1 MSLTRKSWFCYVQ
14 GFLGVE
20 REETIEAVGES
31 CFDDLLSRSFF
42 QHSGENESLFVMDDL
57 IHDLA

>member
-1 MSLTRKSWFCYVQ
+1 MQ